1 MNTIEELTIKYDVDA
16 LELGYTNHYHSS
28 FDGIRN
34 DVTKVLEIGV
44 ETGRSHRLWLEY
56 FPNAT
61 IYGFDIMNEDD
72 RSGYVE
78 EFNELQKGNPYLDRS
93 VIFKGNQESVDDLEE
108 FLSVHGEDFD
118 IIIDDG
124 GHTMRQQQIS
134 LGVLFDAVKS
144 GGHYIIEDLHTCSG
158 EWPSLYGY
166 QTINDGDTL
175 TTDLLKSIIDKD
187 DSVRETNYLTRDLL
201 DYIRDNIKSCRIEI
215 GKERYVNPKGYAYQW
230 PTMLSFMEKI

>member
-1 MNTIEELTIKYDVDA
+1 MKTLEELTIKYDVDA
-16 LELGYTNHYHSS
+16 LGLGYTPHYAKL
-28 FDGIRN
+28 FDGVRE

-44 ETGRSHRLWLEY
+44 ETGRSHRMWLEY

-61 IYGFDIMNEDD
+61 IYGFDIFK
-72 RSGYVE
+72 SGVE
-78 EFNELQKGNPYLDRS
+78 EFHRLQKGNPNLDRS
-93 VIFKGNQESVDDLEE
+93 VMFEGNQESVDDLEN
-108 FLSVHGEDFD
+108 FLSLHGNDFD

-158 EWPSLYGY
+158 EWPTLYGY

-175 TTDLLKSIIDKD
+175 TTDLLNSIINKD
-187 DSVRETNYLTRDLL
+187 NSVRETNYLTKDLL
-201 DYIRDNIKSCRIEI
+201 DYIRDNTKSCRIEI
-215 GKERYVNPKGYAYQW
+215 GKDKYTNPKGYTYQW
-230 PTMLSFMEKI
+230 PTMLSFMEKK

>member
-1 MNTIEELTIKYDVDA
+1 MKTLEELTIKYDVDA
-16 LELGYTNHYHSS
+16 LELGYTPHYSS
-28 FDGIRN
+28 LFDGIRE
-34 DVTKVLEIGV
+34 DITKVLEIGV

-61 IYGFDIMNEDD
+61 IYGFDIMNKDD

-78 EFNELQKGNPYLDRS
+78 EFHRLQKGNPYLDRS
-93 VIFKGNQESVDDLEE
+93 VIFEGNQENVDDLET
-108 FLSVHGEDFD
+108 FLSVHEEDFD

-158 EWPSLYGY
+158 EWPTLYEY
-166 QTINDGDTL
+166 EVILPGDTL
-175 TTDLLKSIIDKD
+175 TTDLLKSIKNKD
-187 DSVRETNYLTRDLL
+187 DTIPETNYLVKDVL
-201 DYIRDNIKSCRIEI
+201 DHIK
-215 GKERYVNPKGYAYQW
+215 N
-230 PTMLSFMEKI
+230 MLKIVE

>member
-166 QTINDGDTL
+166 DVILPGDTL
-175 TTDLLKSIIDKD
+175 TTDLLKSIKYKD
-187 DSVRETNYLTRDLL
+187 DSVTETNYLTKDVL
-201 DYIRDNIKSCRIEI
+201 DYIRNNVKNCRIEI
-215 GKERYVNPKGYAYQW
+215 GKETYRNLKGYTYQW